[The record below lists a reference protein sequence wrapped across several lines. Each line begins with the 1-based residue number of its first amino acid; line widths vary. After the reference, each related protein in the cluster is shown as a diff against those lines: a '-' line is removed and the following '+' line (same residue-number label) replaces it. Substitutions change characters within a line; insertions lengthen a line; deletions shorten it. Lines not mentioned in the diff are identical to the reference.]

1 MRLNGSYLYTL
12 REDARDEDSVSG
24 NLLVKAGFIKKTSA
38 GIYMML
44 PLGLRVQNKIENI
57 IRKHMNAAGAQ

>member
-1 MRLNGSYLYTL
+1 MKLKESYFYTL

-24 NLLVKAGFIKKTSA
+24 NLLVKAGYIKKTSA

-44 PLGLRVQNKIENI
+44 PLGLKV
-57 IRKHMNAAGAQ
+57 